1 MKHLTSL
8 LAIGLLST
16 SAYAGELPS
25 RVVAPVAA
33 PIFTWTGLYVGG
45 TVGYGMTNA
54 KVGNTDLSYDELT
67 AGAGSVRTRPAGFA
81 FGPTFGFNIQAAPNL
96 VVGLETDYQWTG
108 QSKSATRAG
117 SFNFGSDPNLDATY
131 TVTGQTRLNSFGTLR
146 ARLGFVP
153 TSLPQTLLFVSGG
166 LAYGSVKTSLSTA
179 AVGTYTTSPPSDC
192 EGGCAFTPSASGS
205 SNSVQVG
212 WALGAGIES
221 VLFDRW
227 TWKAEYLHVDLGKAS
242 GTINMNGTASIVTL
256 GTFPAP
262 STVSFSNRVTN
273 DLFRIGLNYRFGP

>member
-1 MKHLTSL
+1 MKHLSSL
-8 LAIGLLST
+8 LAVGLLST
-16 SAYAGELPS
+16 SAYAADLPS
-25 RVVAPVAA
+25 RVGA

-54 KVGNTDLSYDELT
+54 RVGNGDLAYDVFS
-67 AGAGSVRTRPAGFA
+67 AGAGSVRNRPAGLA
-81 FGPTFGFNIQAAPNL
+81 FGPTFGFNIQTTPKL

-108 QSKSATRAG
+108 QSKSSTRAG
-117 SFNFGSDPNLDATY
+117 SFNLGSGTTLDGTY
-131 TVTGQTRLNSFGTLR
+131 TATGATRLNSFGTLR

-153 TSLPQTLLFVSGG
+153 TTLPQTLLFVSGG
-166 LAYGSVKTSLSTA
+166 LAYGSVKTSLSSVAT
-179 AVGTYTTSPPSDC
+179 GTYTNTSDC
-192 EGGCAFTPSASGS
+192 EGPGCAFTQSASGS
-205 SNSVQVG
+205 TNSYQVG

-242 GTINMNGTASIVTL
+242 GTMNLNGSATVASVPV
-256 GTFPAP
+256 PAP
-262 STVSFSNRVTN
+262 TSVSYSNRVTN